1 MFLKFKFKFKSF
13 YGIFCA
19 FFVAATCFMYE
30 KSCSSVV
37 DTVLNQFQYLSNCL
51 PTLPQPNIDPSLL
64 SVDCC
69 WVRGGVGAQLLKY

>member
-13 YGIFCA
+13 YAIFLRV
-19 FFVAATCFMYE
+19 FFVVAATCFMYE

-69 WVRGGVGAQLLKY
+69 RVRGGVGA

>member
-1 MFLKFKFKFKSF
+1 MFLKFKFKSF
-13 YGIFCA
+13 YGIFLRV
-19 FFVAATCFMYE
+19 FFVAATCFIYE
-30 KSCSSVV
+30 KSFSSVV
-37 DTVLNQFQYLSNCL
+37 DTVLNKFQYLSNCL

>member
-13 YGIFCA
+13 CGIFLRV
-19 FFVAATCFMYE
+19 FLLLPQRV
-30 KSCSSVV
+30 SCMRK
-37 DTVLNQFQYLSNCL
+37 VLV

-69 WVRGGVGAQLLKY
+69 WVRGGVGA